1 MPFNRIY
8 SPKEYRA
15 GDINTAVKTDKNG
28 LFYFANAAGVIQFD
42 GKNWRTIKVPDVEF
56 IRTLDIDENGT
67 VFIGTIDQLGKL
79 EADSTGKLEFI
90 SLLDLIDK
98 EDRNFGEIWNVR
110 ATPQG
115 IFFTTDN
122 YIFRYKDNKIKKWK
136 TEGDYF
142 YLTYYIDNQVYVL
155 DKGAGLKKLENEK
168 LKLVFNDEFIQKSSI
183 AFMLPYSKGQKGE
196 ILVGKKDTSFL
207 IYNLQTNTFR
217 NFETELTEEERN
229 SVSDGIIGK
238 DGNYYISTLR
248 HGIICINQDGK
259 KRFQYKQNDG
269 LSNKVYAAEL
279 DNQNNLWLALDKGIA
294 KLEIGSPFLQ
304 YGENKG
310 ITGIVTDAKKHNELF
325 YVSSTNGLFYYN
337 REENR
342 FSAIAGKSHQT
353 WKMQNLPLSF
363 SKDTLFF
370 AVTNVGANQIKK
382 TSWEEYID
390 TDASANYIVSS
401 LITQNRLYIGV
412 LNQQGIYQLDIL
424 KNGEKKFSQVIPN
437 ITTSEVKVKDNLL
450 FVLDGKN
457 KIRLFEEKD
466 SLVEKKIDFN
476 LKVIGI
482 ENHNKNIFVVTSEAI
497 YIWKNNHFEPYTAMS
512 TLCKKNEKFSLLFN
526 IDDSTLVVR
535 TIHADDITCY
545 LFNTKTNTSKKLP
558 IERLTSNSISIN
570 TFFEVGEKNKIGLG
584 TSEGL
589 FYLDLADSNYQKVG
603 FNTFIR
609 KIMEGDSTLF
619 DENYTAKNNNP
630 ILSYEQNSLTFFY
643 SSNNSLDEQNTL
655 FRHRLNGYD
664 KKWSEWTTETK
675 KEYTNLD
682 AGVYSFE
689 VEAKNVYGTKS
700 HITKYDFRIKPPYY
714 KTWGAYIAYFILLSL
729 FVWLVIKLNLKRL
742 QNTNIKLEKIVTE
755 RTTELVSKN
764 EEVNQQNEE
773 ILQQNQKLAEQRELV
788 EKAYQNVSLL
798 SEVGKQITSHL
809 SIELIIEM
817 VYDSVNKLLDAS
829 VFSIGIYNEKEK
841 TLDFINSKEKGQALP
856 FHQTLLTVESLSSY
870 CFNKNAEIIISDL
883 EKEFHYFIPN
893 QKATALEGEIPESL
907 IYIPIGYK
915 NEIIGVLSVQS
926 FEKNSYTQNH
936 LNLIRNIAVYAAIA
950 LVNAKS
956 YQKIEQQSN
965 AISLQN
971 KNITSSIN
979 YASRIQKAMLPPI
992 EEIKNAF
999 DKAFVLWL
1007 PRDVVSGDFYWFA
1020 KVGDKICIAA
1030 VDCTGHG
1037 VPGAFM
1043 SMVGNDML
1051 NHIVLEK
1058 KIITPSL
1065 ILADLHEQVSMA
1077 LRQSE
1082 TQNRDGMDM
1091 ALCVFDTKTKQ
1102 LEFAGAKNPLYY
1114 IQDGELKAIAG
1125 SKSPIGGKWKETEQR
1140 EYENHIL
1147 KIDRKTTFFLCTD
1160 GYQDQFG
1167 GNKGKK
1173 LMKTKLKSLF
1183 VEIADLED
1191 NKQKE
1196 KLESYFFDW
1205 KKEENQVDDVLI
1217 IGFKVG

>member
-1 MPFNRIY
+1 MTSHLVILKKLIVPILFFFIITSYFNIYSLHAQTTLSYHAMPFKRIY

-15 GDINTAVKTDKNG
+15 GDINTAIKKNKKG
-28 LFYFANAAGVIQFD
+28 VFYFANAAGVIQFD
-42 GKNWRTIKVPDVEF
+42 GKNWRTIVVPNVEF

-142 YLTYYIDNQVYVL
+142 YLTYYVNDQVYVL
-155 DKGAGLKKLENEK
+155 DKGSGLKKLENEE
-168 LKLVFNDEFIQKSSI
+168 LKLIFDAELIQKSSI

-196 ILVGKKDTSFL
+196 ILVGKKDASFL
-207 IYNLQTNTFR
+207 IYNPDTNTFR
-217 NFETELTEEERN
+217 DFETELTEEERN

-248 HGIICINQDGK
+248 YGIICIDTEGK
-259 KRFQYKQNDG
+259 KKFQYKQNDG
-269 LSNKVYAAEL
+269 ISNKVYAAEL

-294 KLEIGSPFLQ
+294 KIEIGSPFLQ

-310 ITGIVTDAKKHNELF
+310 ITGIVTDTKKHNGLF
-325 YVSSTNGLFYYN
+325 YVSSTNGLFYYDTN
-337 REENR
+337 ENR
-342 FSAIAGKSHQT
+342 FLVIEGKSHQT
-353 WKMQNLPLSF
+353 WKMQNLPVSF

-382 TSWEEYID
+382 TSWEEYVD
-390 TDASANYIVSS
+390 TDASANYIAPS

-424 KNGEKKFSQVIPN
+424 KNGEKEFVQVIPN
-437 ITTSEVKVKDNLL
+437 ITTNELKTKDNLL
-450 FVLDGKN
+450 FVLDGNN

-476 LKVIGI
+476 LKVISI
-482 ENHNKNIFVVTSEAI
+482 ESHNKNIFAVTSEAI
-497 YIWKNNHFEPYTAMS
+497 YIWKNNGFEPYTAMN
-512 TLCKKNEKFSLLFN
+512 TLRKKDEKFSLLFN

-535 TIHADDITCY
+535 IMQGNELTCH

-558 IERLTSNSISIN
+558 IERLTSNTIAIN
-570 TFFEVGEKNKIGLG
+570 TFFGVEEKNKIGLG

-589 FYLDLADSNYQKVG
+589 FYLDLADSNYKKVN
-603 FNTFIR
+603 FNIFLR
-609 KIMEGDSTLF
+609 KIMQGDSILF
-619 DENYTAKNNNP
+619 EENYTDKNNNP

-655 FRHRLNGYD
+655 FRHRLQGYD
-664 KKWSEWTTETK
+664 KKWSEWTIETK

-682 AGVYSFE
+682 AGIYSFE
-689 VEAKNVYGTKS
+689 VEAKNIYDTKS
-700 HITKYDFRIKPPYY
+700 QITKYAFRIKPPYY

-742 QNTNIKLEKIVTE
+742 QNANIKLEKIVTE
-755 RTTELVSKN
+755 RTVELRKKN
-764 EEVNQQNEE
+764 NEVVAQN
-773 ILQQNQKLAEQRELV
+773 
-788 EKAYQNVSLL
+788 YS
-798 SEVGKQITSHL
+798 ITL
-809 SIELIIEM
+809 
-817 VYDSVNKLLDAS
+817 K
-829 VFSIGIYNEKEK
+829 
-841 TLDFINSKEKGQALP
+841 
-856 FHQTLLTVESLSSY
+856 
-870 CFNKNAEIIISDL
+870 
-883 EKEFHYFIPN
+883 
-893 QKATALEGEIPESL
+893 
-907 IYIPIGYK
+907 
-915 NEIIGVLSVQS
+915 
-926 FEKNSYTQNH
+926 
-936 LNLIRNIAVYAAIA
+936 
-950 LVNAKS
+950 
-956 YQKIEQQSN
+956 
-965 AISLQN
+965 N
-971 KNITSSIN
+971 KNINASIN
-979 YASRIQKAMLPPI
+979 YASRIQKAMLPPT

-999 DKAFVLWL
+999 DEAFILWL

-1020 KVGDKICIAA
+1020 RVDEKIFIAA

-1043 SMVGNDML
+1043 SMIGNDML

-1058 KIITPSL
+1058 KVTTPSL
-1065 ILADLHEQVSMA
+1065 ILAGLHQQVSTA

-1091 ALCVFDTKTKQ
+1091 ALCVFDTKTKE

-1114 IQDGELKAIAG
+1114 IQGGKLNDIPG
-1125 SKSPIGGKWKETEQR
+1125 SKSPIGGKWRGEKER
-1140 EYENHIL
+1140 VYENHTL
-1147 KIDRKTTFFLCTD
+1147 KIEEETMIFLCTD

-1167 GNKGKK
+1167 GKKGKK
-1173 LMKTKLKSLF
+1173 LMRKNLKALF
-1183 VEIADLED
+1183 VEIAQLED
-1191 NKQKE
+1191 NQQKE
-1196 KLESYFFDW
+1196 KLENYFLDW
-1205 KKEENQVDDVLI
+1205 KKEESQVDDVLVM
-1217 IGFKVG
+1217 GFKVG